1 MAKAPALSTQLKTAN
16 TKIMELEKKLKDA
29 EHYKDVWYK
38 YHQEAKNVIEEL
50 HTLLDTLPNTV
61 PRKNPDGYNEY
72 SPMIR
77 LASYFANKGN
87 VNG

>member
-16 TKIMELEKKLKDA
+16 AKIVELEKKLKDA
-29 EHYKDVWYK
+29 EHYKDLWYK
-38 YHQEAKNVIEEL
+38 YYQDDKKVVEEL

-61 PRKNPDGYNEY
+61 PRKNPDGCNEY
-72 SPMIR
+72 SPTIR

-87 VNG
+87 GQ

>member
-1 MAKAPALSTQLKTAN
+1 MAKAPALSTQLKNAQAR
-16 TKIMELEKKLKDA
+16 IVELEKQV
-29 EHYKDVWYK
+29 KDVTGSKDTWYTY
-38 YHQEAKNVIEEL
+38 YHDSKRVIEEL

-61 PRKNPDGYNEY
+61 PRKNPDGYNED
-72 SPMIR
+72 SPMVR

>member
-1 MAKAPALSTQLKTAN
+1 MAKAPALSTQLKNAQAR
-16 TKIMELEKKLKDA
+16 IVELEKQVKDTTNS
-29 EHYKDVWYK
+29 KDTWYNYYNDSK
-38 YHQEAKNVIEEL
+38 KVIEEL

-61 PRKNPDGYNEY
+61 PRKNSDGYNEY
-72 SPMIR
+72 SPMVR